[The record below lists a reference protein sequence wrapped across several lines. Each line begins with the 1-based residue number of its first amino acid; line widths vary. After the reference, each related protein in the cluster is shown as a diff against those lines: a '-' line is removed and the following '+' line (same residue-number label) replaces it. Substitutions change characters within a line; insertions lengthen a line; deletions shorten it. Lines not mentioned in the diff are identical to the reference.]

1 MTLKPLGRPAGP
13 PRSTAIHCS
22 GMVTHTVSGISYQR
36 SLALYFALICTFLA
50 MPFCILPMRT
60 VFNDFGAELG
70 KHALCI
76 LHATPRRLR
85 QPSLRVCPGEATVLN
100 EVFKTM

>member
-1 MTLKPLGRPAGP
+1 MTLKPLGRQPP
-13 PRSTAIHCS
+13 PRPFSPTR
-22 GMVTHTVSGISYQR
+22 GMVTYIYIQYLVSGISYQR
-36 SLALYFALICTFLA
+36 SVALYFALICSFLA

-76 LHATPRRLR
+76 LHWRATPRHVDSGSSILL
-85 QPSLRVCPGEATVLN
+85 LRVLR
-100 EVFKTM
+100 